1 MARLH
6 SAARNRKQFLA
17 NLELTSFA
25 AREFEGVVIEQQL
38 VRAPD
43 TNEKIGEIKVVTKN
57 GWFAARPSGTKD
69 IYKLYA
75 ESLRSDDH
83 PRQIPMFTQNLID
96 NLFKKA

>member
-1 MARLH
+1 M
-6 SAARNRKQFLA
+6 
-17 NLELTSFA
+17 
-25 AREFEGVVIEQQL
+25 IEQQR
-38 VRAPD
+38 VRAPG

-75 ESLRSDDH
+75 ESFRSDDH